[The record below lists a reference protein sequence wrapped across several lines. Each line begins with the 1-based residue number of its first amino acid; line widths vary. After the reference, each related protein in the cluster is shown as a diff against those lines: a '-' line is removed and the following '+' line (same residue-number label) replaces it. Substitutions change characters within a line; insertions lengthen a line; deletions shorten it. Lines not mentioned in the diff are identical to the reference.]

1 MGRLMPSNN
10 YSYYKLNFVFF
21 HKKNTTGQHRGA
33 VWDSG
38 NNADGNSSTANFVS
52 GMMKTVPPLNDLF
65 NMAGLNLPSYLK
77 GEEEKRVVEV
87 KEVKTETPLKADEG
101 AGHS

>member
-1 MGRLMPSNN
+1 
-10 YSYYKLNFVFF
+10 
-21 HKKNTTGQHRGA
+21 
-33 VWDSG
+33 
-38 NNADGNSSTANFVS
+38 
-52 GMMKTVPPLNDLF
+52 MMKTVPPLNDLF

-77 GEEEKRVVEV
+77 GGEEKRVAEV